1 MAQAR
6 KARMGVHEPD
16 ALAEHDR
23 AEVREEREEVG
34 ERGGAGDGR
43 EGDVVDFEAW
53 GEIADA
59 GAVWRVGVGEDDD
72 FVPSAEELG
81 AEDVDVVL
89 DAADVGEEEVGYHP
103 VESLKVVLRQNSW
116 VHTLSVDDASRCS
129 LPPLH
134 LSLLCSRRALSPSH
148 LRGVCFPRSTA
159 ADALA
164 NQCCC

>member
-1 MAQAR
+1 MRDAYDTIHIRQRRLKELIRQNTRRILKPKQTMIRKHRPNPKMMRMQNTLMAQAR

-23 AEVREEREEVG
+23 AEVREECEEVW

-103 VESLKVVLRQNSW
+103 VE
-116 VHTLSVDDASRCS
+116 
-129 LPPLH
+129 
-134 LSLLCSRRALSPSH
+134 
-148 LRGVCFPRSTA
+148 
-159 ADALA
+159 
-164 NQCCC
+164 